1 VADFPDITVV
11 PHRQREIPAEAEAEA
26 AAAAAVLGLYQAAG
40 WWPERTAEPVR
51 AMLRASPVVVTWHR
65 EDLN

>member
-11 PHRQREIPAEAEAEA
+11 PHRQREIPAEA
-26 AAAAAVLGLYQAAG
+26 VLGLYQAAG
-40 WWPERTAEPVR
+40 WWPERTAEQVR
-51 AMLRASPVVVTWHR
+51 AMLRTSPVVATWHG

>member
-11 PHRQREIPAEAEAEA
+11 PHRQREIPAEA

-40 WWPERTAEPVR
+40 WWPERTAEQVR
-51 AMLRASPVVVTWHR
+51 AMLRASPVVVTWHGV
-65 EDLN
+65 DLN